1 VFIHKALIMQRT
13 YSVAVIGAS
22 GLVGA
27 QIVSLLEER
36 GFPVKKL
43 QVFRSESDDAESIEF
58 KGETIAYELL
68 CPPSLAGV
76 DIAFFC
82 ATPEVSAQYAP
93 EIGKLNGGLAIDLSR
108 AFRHD
113 PSMPLVLPELN
124 TKEIEWAFKGGK
136 RRMIMLPSAV
146 STAVSIAVAP
156 LVKDNKPERVLV
168 TSYQSAS
175 GAGKRGLD
183 ELHQQ
188 IVSILNAR
196 AVEEKV
202 FSPQAAFNVLPLVPP
217 GSSVDHEGFST
228 QESLISAE
236 VKRLLHVPG
245 MTVSATAAFVPVFI
259 GDAVAVHIDFSAD
272 VDLEKARLA
281 LRQAPSVLL
290 TEELEE
296 KVSPMPI
303 TAAGEDSIL
312 VGRLRKS
319 GPRSLWLWLSYDN
332 VRKGAALNAV
342 QLAEICIRDHQGAFE
357 DDAKRPNTHESMIK
371 H

>member
-1 VFIHKALIMQRT
+1 MQKE

-22 GLVGA
+22 GVVGA

-36 GFPVKKL
+36 GFPVKQL
-43 QVFRSESDDAESIEF
+43 QVFRRESDEAESIEF
-58 KGETIAYELL
+58 KEETISYELL

-82 ATPEVSAQYAP
+82 ATAEVSVEYAP

-124 TKEIEWAFKGGK
+124 TREIEWAFKGSK
-136 RRMIMLPSAV
+136 RRIIALPSAV
-146 STAVSIAVAP
+146 SAAVSIAVAP
-156 LVKDNKPERVLV
+156 LLKDNKPERVLV
-168 TSYQSAS
+168 TSYQAAS

-196 AVEEKV
+196 SLEEKI

-217 GSSVDHEGFST
+217 GSSVDGEGYSI
-228 QESLISAE
+228 QEQLISSE

-245 MTVSATAAFVPVFI
+245 MTVSASAAFVPVFI
-259 GDAVAVHIDFSAD
+259 GDAVAVHIDFAND
-272 VDLEKARLA
+272 VDLEKARKA
-281 LRQAPSVLL
+281 LREAPSVLL

-296 KVSPMPI
+296 RQPPMPI
-303 TAAGEDSIL
+303 TAAGEDAIL

-342 QLAEICIRDHQGAFE
+342 QLAEICIRDHAGAFE
-357 DDAKRPNTHESMIK
+357 DDAKRQPNLDHIIK

>member
-1 VFIHKALIMQRT
+1 MQRE

-22 GLVGA
+22 GIVGA

-36 GFPVKKL
+36 SFPVKKL
-43 QVFRSESDDAESIEF
+43 QVFRSESDEAESLEF
-58 KGETIAYELL
+58 KEETISYDLL

-82 ATPEVSAQYAP
+82 ATAEISAQYAP
-93 EIGKLNGGLAIDLSR
+93 EIGKLGGGLAIDLSR
-108 AFRHD
+108 VFRHD

-124 TKEIEWAFKGGK
+124 TKEIEWAFKGSK
-136 RRMIMLPSAV
+136 RRILTLPSAV
-146 STAVSIAVAP
+146 SAAVAIAVSP

-168 TSYQSAS
+168 TSYQAAS
-175 GAGKRGLD
+175 SAGKKGLD

-196 AVEEKV
+196 SVEEKI

-217 GSSVDHEGFST
+217 NSSLDAEGFSI
-228 QESLISAE
+228 QEQLISSE

-259 GDAVAVHIDFSAD
+259 GDAVAVHIDFTNE
-272 VDLEKARLA
+272 VDLEKARKA
-281 LRQAPSVLL
+281 LREAPSVLL

-296 KVSPMPI
+296 KQHPMPI
-303 TAAGEDSIL
+303 IAAGEDAIL

-332 VRKGAALNAV
+332 VRKGAALSAV
-342 QLAEICIRDHQGAFE
+342 QLAEICIRDHAGAFE
-357 DDAKRPNTHESMIK
+357 DDAKKSSIPSNVIK